1 MGIDRHTSYA
11 SVLFIVIEGIL
22 VMRDAFLLLLVGAA
36 VHKWCVKMRLTD
48 FGVSLRIASNQLNAK
63 ITKTNGVFGEILE
76 I

>member
-1 MGIDRHTSYA
+1 MCIGKITSYT
-11 SVLFIVIEGIL
+11 SVLLIEGIL
-22 VMRDAFLLLLVGAA
+22 VTRDAFLLLLLGAA